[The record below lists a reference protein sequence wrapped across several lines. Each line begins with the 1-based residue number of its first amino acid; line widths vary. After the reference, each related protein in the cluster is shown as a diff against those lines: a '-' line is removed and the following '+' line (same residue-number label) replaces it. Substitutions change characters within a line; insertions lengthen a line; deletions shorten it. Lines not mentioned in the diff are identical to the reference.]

1 MSSSAVSTKALMLPS
16 LVTTSAVLDLL
27 PSEAGLVGDSTRSG
41 VLTSDNLVLRGSAR
55 NSILS
60 YNALQKVFRSRY
72 EEGRANVSPL
82 HYTESAVRKP
92 NLSANRP
99 RVEGML
105 GKNKQSYF
113 TPLFFKTEKLGLFN
127 ELYNFNLVLNFQTF
141 DFPFLLAE
149 TSDPAKFLWL
159 D

>member
-1 MSSSAVSTKALMLPS
+1 MSK
-16 LVTTSAVLDLL
+16 VTELL
-27 PSEAGLVGDSTRSG
+27 PTEGGVNSDATRSG
-41 VLTSDNLVLRGSAR
+41 SLLSDNLVLRGSAR

-82 HYTESAVRKP
+82 HYTETSVKKP
-92 NLSANRP
+92 NLNAPRP

-105 GKNKQSYF
+105 GKNKSSHL

-127 ELYNFNLVLNFQTF
+127 ELYNFNLALNFQTF

-149 TSDPAKFLWL
+149 TSDPAKFL
-159 D
+159 